1 MVKVQQLKGGQFT
14 ITLPL
19 DKVKQAGIKKGDA
32 LAVDYDKR
40 TGELILSKI

>member
-1 MVKVQQLKGGQFT
+1 MVKLQEVKGQFT
-14 ITLPL
+14 ISLPKE
-19 DKVKQAGIKKGDA
+19 KVIQAALKKGDN